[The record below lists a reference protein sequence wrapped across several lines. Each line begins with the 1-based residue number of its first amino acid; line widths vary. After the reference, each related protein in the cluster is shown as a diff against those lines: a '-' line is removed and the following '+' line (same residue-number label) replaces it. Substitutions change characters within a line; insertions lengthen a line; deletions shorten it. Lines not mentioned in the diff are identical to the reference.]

1 MENDEMKID
10 AKRFLKSELTKRDIT
25 YVQLAKLMQEK
36 GYNENADT
44 IRTKIY
50 RGSFSF
56 AFVLAVCES
65 INIDILFKDK
75 TY

>member
-1 MENDEMKID
+1 MKID

-25 YVQLAKLMQEK
+25 YIQLAKLMQEK
-36 GYNENADT
+36 GYSENADT

-56 AFVLAVCES
+56 SFVLEVCES
-65 INIDILFKDK
+65 LNIDILFKDQ
-75 TY
+75 